1 MTLTDLLVKKM
12 ADYTKEQL
20 EEAKEY
26 LRRRLDSESSMRD
39 DIGDVLLFY
48 IMLLV
53 MLLVSGESEERI
65 NETLDELVMMILE
78 DCDTLAVD
86 EHTDESAA
94 ILLFIHGEIGG
105 KTLDDRIR
113 ERVGT
118 LFDELKTTV
127 MIGLLLKMSADAIV
141 SAFVKGMKDPWNNSI
156 IVEYRSKVASGEIS
170 PDADID
176 AEPRHYGKGVPVSSY
191 TALSDIAVYAVSA
204 GWSVYDY
211 LSNRDSV
218 GYHVF
223 RGSSYPCDECDSH
236 VGYHDISDTESLPL
250 FHNHCK
256 CYVVWVR

>member
-1 MTLTDLLVKKM
+1 MAEYTLK
-12 ADYTKEQL
+12 Q
-20 EEAKEY
+20 EEDAKEY
-26 LRRRLDSESSMRD
+26 LRKRLENESSMRD
-39 DIGDVLLFY
+39 DIGDVLSY
-48 IMLLV
+48 YVMLLV
-53 MLLVSGESEERI
+53 MLLVGGESEERI
-65 NETLDELVMMILE
+65 NETLDEIITMILE

-113 ERVGT
+113 ERVDT

-127 MIGLLLKMSADAIV
+127 MIGLVLKMSADAIV
-141 SAFVKGMKDPWNNSI
+141 SAFMDGIKDPWNNRI
-156 IVEYRSKVASGEIS
+156 ITEYRSKVSSGEIA
-170 PDADID
+170 PQEGIDAD
-176 AEPRHYGKGVPVSSY
+176 PRHYGKGVPVSSY
-191 TALSDIAVYAVSA
+191 TALSDITVYAVSS

-211 LSNRDSV
+211 LSNRDAL

-236 VGYHDISDTESLPL
+236 VGYHDISDKESLPL

>member
-1 MTLTDLLVKKM
+1 M

-39 DIGDVLLFY
+39 DIGDVLSFY

-105 KTLDDRIR
+105 KILDDRIR

-141 SAFVKGMKDPWNNSI
+141 SAFVGGMKDPWNNKVI
-156 IVEYRSKVASGEIS
+156 AEYRSKVASGEIS